1 MLERR
6 VQPTLPEQH
15 EVSFQ
20 QSKMKVEIDSNERCT
35 MDRYPK
41 ISEHGLISELKTAA
55 LVRSAS
61 RIRTPRTAAGGDSDR
76 PTMRKRG

>member
-6 VQPTLPEQH
+6 LQPTLPERH
-15 EVSFQ
+15 EVSYQ
-20 QSKMKVEIDSNERCT
+20 QNKMKAEIDSYERCT

-41 ISEHGLISELKTAA
+41 ISVHGLISELKTAA
-55 LVRSAS
+55 LVRSA
-61 RIRTPRTAAGGDSDR
+61 RRTRTPRSAAGGGSDR